1 MERKIS
7 DYDRNFDIQKRLLG
21 ILHRQE
27 ELQELLK
34 QKNYTT
40 AERNLEYAIIYT
52 KLVAK
57 KFETFLKKP
66 KKGAD

>member
-7 DYDRNFDIQKRLLG
+7 DYDRNFDIQKRLQG

-57 KFETFLKKP
+57 KVKAFK
-66 KKGAD
+66 